1 MNVANDWGASGLLP
15 ALLRQQFFHAGCWWV
30 VLVWLS
36 TTCLQVGRWPMRVLF
51 FATLWTLLLVA
62 FPVILSGLGLAF
74 QTPALWTVTLCIVS
88 LWSSA
93 FMNDSIK
100 SLNKKSSAWTWCLVA
115 LIGWVLML
123 DSFGLL
129 KWDVYAIGF
138 NKDLLWVVWLIAS
151 TWAVWS
157 WSTRQALWMQ
167 QAAITFCIATAVFIV
182 MRVNTG
188 NVWDAWVDPWLWL
201 YAHLQMIKLGWQ
213 RARSFLRATPAST

>member
-1 MNVANDWGASGLLP
+1 MTVAIDWGASGLLP
-15 ALLRQQFFHAGCWWV
+15 TLLWQQYFHAVCWWV
-30 VLVWLS
+30 LLVWLC
-36 TTCLQVGRWPMRVLF
+36 TICLQVGRWSWRVLF
-51 FATLWTLLLVA
+51 FATLWTLLLIA
-62 FPVILSGLGLAF
+62 FPVILSSLGLAF
-74 QTPALWTVTLCIVS
+74 QTPALWSVSLCLVS
-88 LWSSA
+88 LWSRTSQKESFKPLKTMSRTWA
-93 FMNDSIK
+93 
-100 SLNKKSSAWTWCLVA
+100 WCLLA
-115 LIGWVLML
+115 LIGWVFML

-129 KWDVYAIGF
+129 RWDVYSSGF

-157 WSTRQALWMQ
+157 WATQQALWMQ

-188 NVWDAWVDPWLWL
+188 NAWDAWVDPWLWL